1 MIQTLFGSSVD
12 LPSLILRLAIGTL
25 FIIHGYP
32 KLTTAQRT
40 QGGAWM
46 KSMGMPAAM
55 VPFGGVVE
63 FFGGLALILGILT
76 PIVAALAAL
85 WMLSTTWLVTTKA
98 KKKYVGGYEIDITL
112 LLAALALALLGSGIY
127 SIDHLL
133 RLMITRAVN
142 LSRRLS

>member
-32 KLTTAQRT
+32 KLTAAQRA

-46 KSMGMPAAM
+46 KSMGMSASI
-55 VPFGGVVE
+55 VPFAGVVE

-76 PIVAALAAL
+76 PIVAALSAL

-98 KKKYVGGYEIDITL
+98 KKKHVGGYAIDITL
-112 LLAALALALLGSGIY
+112 FLAALALVFLGNGIY

-133 RLMITRAVN
+133 GL
-142 LSRRLS
+142 

>member
-32 KLTTAQRT
+32 KLTAAQRT

-46 KSMGMPAAM
+46 KSMGMPGAL

-76 PIVAALAAL
+76 PIVAALSAL

-112 LLAALALALLGSGIY
+112 FLAALALALLGSGIY

-133 RLMITRAVN
+133 GL
-142 LSRRLS
+142 

>member
-32 KLTTAQRT
+32 KLTAAQRT

-46 KSMGMPAAM
+46 KSMGMPGAL

-76 PIVAALAAL
+76 PIVAALSAL

-133 RLMITRAVN
+133 GL
-142 LSRRLS
+142 

>member
-1 MIQTLFGSSVD
+1 MIQTLFTNIDLSSLV
-12 LPSLILRLAIGTL
+12 LRLAVGTL
-25 FIIHGYP
+25 FIVHGYP
-32 KLTTAQRT
+32 KLTAAQRT

-63 FFGGLALILGILT
+63 FFGGLALILGTLT
-76 PIVAALAAL
+76 PIVAALSAL
-85 WMLSTTWLVTTKA
+85 WMLSTTWFAMSKM

-112 LLAALALALLGSGIY
+112 FLAALALALLGSGIY

-133 RLMITRAVN
+133 GL
-142 LSRRLS
+142 

>member
-12 LPSLILRLAIGTL
+12 LPSLFLRLAIETL

-32 KLTTAQRT
+32 KLTAAQRT

-133 RLMITRAVN
+133 GL
-142 LSRRLS
+142 

>member
-1 MIQTLFGSSVD
+1 MIQTFFTNIDLSSLV
-12 LPSLILRLAIGTL
+12 LRLAIGTL
-25 FIIHGYP
+25 FLVHGYP
-32 KLTTAQRT
+32 KLTAAQRT
-40 QGGAWM
+40 RGGAWM

-76 PIVAALAAL
+76 PIVAALSAL
-85 WMLSTTWLVTTKA
+85 WMLSTTWFAMSKM

-112 LLAALALALLGSGIY
+112 FLAALALALLGSGIY

-133 RLMITRAVN
+133 GL
-142 LSRRLS
+142 

>member
-25 FIIHGYP
+25 FIVHGYP
-32 KLTTAQRT
+32 KLTAAQRA

-55 VPFGGVVE
+55 IPFAGVVE

-76 PIVAALAAL
+76 PIVAALSAL
-85 WMLSTTWLVTTKA
+85 WMLSTTCVATTKS
-98 KKKYVGGYEIDITL
+98 KKENTVGFEKNIT
-112 LLAALALALLGSGIY
+112 
-127 SIDHLL
+127 
-133 RLMITRAVN
+133 
-142 LSRRLS
+142 

>member
-1 MIQTLFGSSVD
+1 
-12 LPSLILRLAIGTL
+12 
-25 FIIHGYP
+25 
-32 KLTTAQRT
+32 
-40 QGGAWM
+40 M

-76 PIVAALAAL
+76 PIVAVLSAL
-85 WMLSTTWLVTTKA
+85 WMLSTTWFSMSKL

-133 RLMITRAVN
+133 GL
-142 LSRRLS
+142 